1 MATNEDGAVLYHH
14 KNADGSGPFG
24 RTAKETPLAAQ
35 IIHLADQLDVALDL
49 GHWDQRAFKSIYQ

>member
-1 MATNEDGAVLYHH
+1 MLYHH